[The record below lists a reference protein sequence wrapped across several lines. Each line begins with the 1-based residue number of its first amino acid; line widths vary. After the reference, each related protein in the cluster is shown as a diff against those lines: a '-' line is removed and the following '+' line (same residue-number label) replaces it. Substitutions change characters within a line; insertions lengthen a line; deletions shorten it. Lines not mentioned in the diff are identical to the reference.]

1 MSLGHGMSEKKHNT
15 VLVTGGRGFLGR
27 ALVKLLQR
35 TGYRVMSLDRSPV
48 ENPIKELPSAEIQL
62 DISDASALG
71 RLFEEKSFNAIVH
84 LAAVLPT
91 AAQADS
97 VLATK
102 VNVAG
107 SMNLL
112 ECARR
117 FAVERFVFG
126 SSLSVYGTCLAD
138 QHVSET
144 HRAAPEDVYGAAKLY
159 VEQVGATYRQQHG
172 TQFVS
177 LRIGRVV
184 GPGAQSST
192 SAWRS
197 QIFEFLNA
205 EHPVEIALPYAGT
218 ERLLLIHVEDAAAM
232 LARLVESE
240 ALNFSIYNSVCEM
253 VTVDELEQK
262 IEKLNSN
269 VHVKTGKAPAA
280 GNPRWL
286 DCSRFQREFDFQ
298 ATSIFDRMEVERHRK
313 SADRDAH

>member
-1 MSLGHGMSEKKHNT
+1 MSEEKHNT

-27 ALVKLLQR
+27 GLVKLLQR
-35 TGYRVMSLDRSPV
+35 TGYRVVSVDQSPV
-48 ENPIKELPSAEIQL
+48 ENPTKEPTGEEIQL
-62 DISDASALG
+62 DITDASALG
-71 RLFEEKSFNAIVH
+71 RLFEEESFDAIVH
-84 LAAVLPT
+84 LAAILPT
-91 AAQADS
+91 AAQADP

-117 FAVERFVFG
+117 FAIERFVFG
-126 SSLSVYGTCLAD
+126 SSLSVYGSCPAD
-138 QHVSET
+138 QQVSET

-159 VEQVGATYRQQHG
+159 VEQVGEAYRQQHG
-172 TQFVS
+172 IQFAS

-205 EHPVEIALPYAGT
+205 KRLVEIALPYAET

-232 LARLVESE
+232 LAKLVESP
-240 ALNFSIYNSVCEM
+240 ALKFSIYNSVCEA
-253 VTVDELEQK
+253 VVVDVLKRK
-262 IEKLNSN
+262 IETLNPN
-269 VHVKTGKAPAA
+269 VHVKTGNALAA

-298 ATSIFDRMEVERHRK
+298 ATSIFERLEFERRQR
-313 SADRDAH
+313 SVGE